1 MALYRLVLD
10 RQEFINFRAR
20 YSEYFYANYTA
31 PELIEVDTN
40 VKNKGFG
47 QIIFGGG
54 TRAFKIRP
62 LTPNFV
68 IDLFVEKCWKCYSI
82 QNEKKYT
89 FWLPFARGIISF
101 FIIFLVF
108 SLLVMVDAS
117 LPNWWYIVAILFG
130 VAATIIGLVA
140 FSMEDGI
147 EELSGGDKLKLILP
161 HIIYSTYLAGIL
173 KNINISTSNTIDRK
187 SYSTGSNTSYLKS
200 PSDQVPVETLDDK
213 ILSRKKELS
222 EQIDNEISSLDVNIP
237 DEAKQKLKDFILNK
251 RIENELN
258 EIDPE
263 NFPEDIIK
271 QRAEDLEILEQKK
284 LAHHLLF
291 EGRISYVNKQKIK
304 SVLGYKCMACGM
316 ELKDKYGEL
325 GKGYIELHHIVP
337 YSDMHQNDE
346 RVLKISDFYVL
357 CPNCHSMIHKL
368 DDVADL
374 ELLKNIV
381 EFNKIVQAK
390 GSSVF

>member
-200 PSDQVPVETLDDK
+200 PSDQVPAETLDDK

-237 DEAKQKLKDFILNK
+237 DKAKQKLKDFILNK

>member
-200 PSDQVPVETLDDK
+200 PSDQVPAETLDDK

>member
-200 PSDQVPVETLDDK
+200 PSDQVPAETLDDK

-337 YSDMHQNDE
+337 YSDMYQNDE

>member
-68 IDLFVEKCWKCYSI
+68 IDLFVENCWKCYSI

-200 PSDQVPVETLDDK
+200 PSDQVPAETLDDK

-271 QRAEDLEILEQKK
+271 QRAEDLEILKQIHFLVRGCGLTLEGAYKK
-284 LAHHLLF
+284 LLTERGKVSKA
-291 EGRISYVNKQKIK
+291 SK
-304 SVLGYKCMACGM
+304 MM
-316 ELKDKYGEL
+316 ELLQEL
-325 GKGYIELHHIVP
+325 RDELT
-337 YSDMHQNDE
+337 
-346 RVLKISDFYVL
+346 
-357 CPNCHSMIHKL
+357 
-368 DDVADL
+368 DVRRNL
-374 ELLKNIV
+374 
-381 EFNKIVQAK
+381 
-390 GSSVF
+390 

>member
-1 MALYRLVLD
+1 
-10 RQEFINFRAR
+10 
-20 YSEYFYANYTA
+20 
-31 PELIEVDTN
+31 
-40 VKNKGFG
+40 
-47 QIIFGGG
+47 
-54 TRAFKIRP
+54 
-62 LTPNFV
+62 
-68 IDLFVEKCWKCYSI
+68 
-82 QNEKKYT
+82 
-89 FWLPFARGIISF
+89 
-101 FIIFLVF
+101 
-108 SLLVMVDAS
+108 
-117 LPNWWYIVAILFG
+117 
-130 VAATIIGLVA
+130 
-140 FSMEDGI
+140 MEDGI

-187 SYSTGSNTSYLKS
+187 SYSTGSNPSYLKS